1 MEVYSTGEILKE
13 KLQQKAQVRLPLLQ
27 KVHGEHA
34 WMEVHRFLDDD
45 GAECVCARLH
55 VPNVDAVRAMRLPKG
70 VVVKDELAIRQFLS
84 RTPVQPTREK
94 VLEQVMLQVV
104 SQKGNEDLL
113 GACPH
118 VDLLDLAGVFYIPV
132 KLAGGML
139 DGFGRLQWTDLND
152 LELSPEELYAAAR
165 ENTVRHQGV
174 RVIPEG
180 KVFQQTFRNGKWIG
194 TTLGKAQMRRQNCY
208 VVSNRE
214 HSGGGALILVPEVLE
229 ALEEKMGGPFFIA
242 FTVLDGLMM
251 IRDDG
256 GENRPACTGMALRA
270 LQYWPSGVSD
280 RLYRFE
286 RSRGLQFAS

>member
-70 VVVKDELAIRQFLS
+70 VVVKDELAFRQFLS

-165 ENTVRHQGV
+165 EGDPRGEGLQADLPEREVDRHHPG
-174 RVIPEG
+174 EG
-180 KVFQQTFRNGKWIG
+180 PDAAAELLRCEQPG
-194 TTLGKAQMRRQNCY
+194 AQRR
-208 VVSNRE
+208 RGA
-214 HSGGGALILVPEVLE
+214 HPGAGGA
-229 ALEEKMGGPFFIA
+229 GGP
-242 FTVLDGLMM
+242 
-251 IRDDG
+251 G
-256 GENRPACTGMALRA
+256 GEDGRSLLHRVHRVGRA
-270 LQYWPSGVSD
+270 DDDPG
-280 RLYRFE
+280 
-286 RSRGLQFAS
+286 